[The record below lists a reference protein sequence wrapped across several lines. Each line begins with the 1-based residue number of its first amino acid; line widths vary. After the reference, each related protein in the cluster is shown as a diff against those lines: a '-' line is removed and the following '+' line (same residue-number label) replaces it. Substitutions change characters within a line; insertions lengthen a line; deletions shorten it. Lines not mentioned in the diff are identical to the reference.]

1 MYVTLFIR
9 ICFALRHFLTCV
21 THYSYAVKSKET
33 LDSSLRYTVSVNINY
48 LVMKIVYT
56 SVFFLALGMSGIAQN
71 DNARVAALVESASF
85 GNNAG
90 TFVTMESVRHGHI
103 AGLTGVEVKVEQPIC
118 ADQPGSLLM
127 KNPNNEAW
135 SYKVIDRKGPLVT
148 QGDNLGNRHIGNLK
162 AGEYLIQFTHAN
174 GTSVIDQFQVKQGK
188 GFEVELLSA
197 ESVNALPG
205 EEINFRINAPG
216 AKEINW
222 DFGDG
227 LYASGGNEATHSFLY
242 PGIYPVLLT
251 ASNFDCKIEK
261 TFTVTVSPAAGL
273 AETKD

>member
-1 MYVTLFIR
+1 MKTMY
-9 ICFALRHFLTCV
+9 A
-21 THYSYAVKSKET
+21 
-33 LDSSLRYTVSVNINY
+33 SV
-48 LVMKIVYT
+48 L
-56 SVFFLALGMSGIAQN
+56 FLALGMSGIAQN
-71 DNARVAALVESASF
+71 DNARIAALIESSNVE
-85 GNNAG
+85 NNAG
-90 TFVTMESVRHGHI
+90 IFITMESVRHGHI

-118 ADQPGSLLM
+118 ADQTGSLLM
-127 KNPNNEAW
+127 KNPKNEAW
-135 SYKVIDRKGPLVT
+135 SYKVIDRRGPLVT

-162 AGEYLIQFTHAN
+162 AGDYLIQFTHAN

-188 GFEVELLSA
+188 GFDVDMLSA
-197 ESVNALPG
+197 EILETTPG
-205 EEINFRINAPG
+205 QAVSFKINAPG

-227 LYASGGNEATHSFLY
+227 LYASGGNEASHSFMY
-242 PGIYPVLLT
+242 AGIYPVLMT

>member
-1 MYVTLFIR
+1 MKTI
-9 ICFALRHFLTCV
+9 
-21 THYSYAVKSKET
+21 YASIF
-33 LDSSLRYTVSVNINY
+33 S
-48 LVMKIVYT
+48 
-56 SVFFLALGMSGIAQN
+56 LALGVSGIAQN
-71 DNARVAALVESASF
+71 DNARVTALIESSNY

-90 TFVTMESVRHGHI
+90 TFITMESVRHGHI

-118 ADQPGSLLM
+118 ADQTGSVLM

-135 SYKVIDRKGPLVT
+135 SFKVIDRKGPLVT
-148 QGDNLGNRHIGNLK
+148 QGDNLANRHIGNLK

-188 GFEVELLSA
+188 GFEVEVLSA
-197 ESVNALPG
+197 ENLETTPG
-205 EEINFRINAPG
+205 QEVIFKVSAPG

-227 LYASGGNEATHSFLY
+227 LYASGSGDAAHSFLY
-242 PGIYPVLLT
+242 PGIYSVLMT
-251 ASNFDCKIEK
+251 ASNFDCKTEK